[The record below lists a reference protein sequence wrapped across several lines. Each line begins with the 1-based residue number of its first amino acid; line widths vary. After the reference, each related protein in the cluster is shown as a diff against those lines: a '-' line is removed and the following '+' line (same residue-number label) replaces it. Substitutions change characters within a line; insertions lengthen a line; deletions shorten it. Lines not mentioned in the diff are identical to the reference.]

1 MSENSLY
8 ATWAVVV
15 ALFGSGTI
23 YALHAGNARGD
34 YNQNLANERAAQAAK
49 LVEEHTQAERLACLN
64 SERIWLE
71 PQHLCLI
78 PQGPK

>member
-1 MSENSLY
+1 MSESALY
-8 ATWAVVV
+8 GTWALVV
-15 ALFGSGTI
+15 LTI
-23 YALHAGNARGD
+23 ACGIIYG
-34 YNQNLANERAAQAAK
+34 ERAAQAAK